1 MATLAQL
8 QNSLKNAQNNLQ
20 YTKDRIAAG
29 IRDPSN
35 GEVDGAKEDA
45 ERQAQ
50 NYLVKYQKQIDDYTA
65 QIAQLQGTTTGTT
78 GTTATTGTTG
88 TTGTTDTT
96 GTTGTTDTT
105 GATGTATGTDVSID
119 LLLGSPE
126 DARRLEQLIKY
137 DPTQLT
143 DEEKTELETLRG
155 RTPFVTSGGESFSAE
170 AATSKYSDLLRQRPD
185 TLTDADREYIAEYR
199 AKYGYASPI
208 QLAEP
213 EQPAILDRTTAL
225 MEGVTPEGEPY
236 LTDAMTVTTEKT
248 DTTTDT
254 GQFLGGTT
262 GQISAPVDKDTTS
275 ASQTSAVAPTERD
288 AATYTAA
295 TISTDVKKEL
305 EAIDPATGKL
315 SEEAKAVA
323 AQMSPSELAQ
333 LNLSAAQL
341 DTIREVANV
350 PDLTVEEGQLVT
362 GAKADKKPQEEAAQT
377 SYESTVQAAQGR
389 IGAEEL
395 INAREMGLQIDA
407 PVQAV
412 AASMDA
418 LNKDAYARAAQGTFD
433 GILATAEQGV
443 VEAMQ
448 TVQGQMAQL
457 MDQFN
462 NGTPAWAAGAMR
474 AANAAMAA
482 RGIGGSSIAG
492 AAIIQAAMESAVPIA
507 QADAGAFQ
515 QMALTNLNNKQ
526 QVSLANAAAQQN
538 ITLTNLNNR
547 QQAALQNS
555 ANAFA
560 LQSQNLSN
568 QQSVVLANAQIA
580 AAVQQKNLDVRTQ
593 TALANAA
600 RFAEVN
606 NINLSYRQQANL
618 QRSAETLQIETAN
631 LSNNQQ
637 TALANLQVRAALVGQ
652 ELTNEQQAR
661 TLNAA
666 RISEIA
672 NLNFSADQQR
682 AIENARLAQTVDL
695 ANLTNRQ
702 AKVMADAAAM
712 SQMDLTNL
720 NNRQQA
726 AAQNAQ
732 SFLQMDLSNL
742 SNQQQKLMF
751 DAQALVNTMLSDQ
764 AAENAAEQFNATSEN
779 QVTQFFDSLT
789 ATISQFNANQANAI
803 SQYNA
808 GQANAMAQFN
818 ANLYQQYQQ
827 YNASNALVVDQS
839 NATWRRQVATA
850 DTAAINRAN
859 ELNARSTLELST
871 LAYNNMWGMYK
882 DMFEFAFQAEQ
893 ADLTRAN
900 NIQTAQISA
909 TAAENSAAGSAFG
922 SIAGSLIGGAFSL
935 FSDMKLKTNIK
946 EVKAFKNGIKMYTW
960 DWKKEATDLADTRQK
975 AGFIAQNV
983 LKIYPD
989 LVVKDEDSGYLT
1001 VNYGGV
1007 LKKCM
1012 A

>member
-8 QNSLKNAQNNLQ
+8 QNSLKKAQKNLQ
-20 YTKDRIAAG
+20 ATQAQIAKG
-29 IRDPSN
+29 IPDPSN

-50 NYLVKYQKQIDDYTA
+50 RALTKYQDEVDRLTA
-65 QIAQLQGTTTGTT
+65 QIAQLQDKTTGNTGTEGTTNQTTGNTGTEGTTNQTTGNTGTEGTT
-78 GTTATTGTTG
+78 GETTGRKTG
-88 TTGTTDTT
+88 RD
-96 GTTGTTDTT
+96 
-105 GATGTATGTDVSID
+105 
-119 LLLGSPE
+119 
-126 DARRLEQLIKY
+126 RLNELVKIN
-137 DPTQLT
+137 PSELT
-143 DEEKTELETLRG
+143 EEETKELERLRG
-155 RTPFVTSGGESFSAE
+155 WVSFKFNGERLSA
-170 AATSKYSDLLRQRPD
+170 ADASSRYNNLLRQKPE
-185 TLTDADREYIAEYR
+185 TLTEEDSKFIAEYR
-199 AKYGYASPI
+199 KEYGYASP
-208 QLAEP
+208 AAPTEY
-213 EQPAILDRTTAL
+213 EEPAILERTTAL

-236 LTDAMTVTTEKT
+236 LTDAMTVKAEAT
-248 DTTTDT
+248 DTTDEGQFIDEST
-254 GQFLGGTT
+254 GQLTT
-262 GQISAPVDKDTTS
+262 APADQEATL
-275 ASQTSAVAPTERD
+275 ASQTYAETPTERD
-288 AATYTAA
+288 AATYTAD
-295 TISTDVKKEL
+295 TISADVKAEL
-305 EAIDPATGKL
+305 EAIDPATGEL
-315 SEEAKAVA
+315 SEEAMVVA
-323 AQMSPSELAQ
+323 AQMSPSKLAQ
-333 LNLSAAQL
+333 LKLSPAQL
-341 DTIREVANV
+341 SRIRQVAAV
-350 PDLTVEEGQLVT
+350 PDLTVEEDQLVT
-362 GAKADKKPQEEAAQT
+362 GAKAGEIPEAEAAE
-377 SYESTVQAAQGR
+377 SDYRSTVQAAQGR
-389 IGAEEL
+389 VGAQEL
-395 INAREMGLQIDA
+395 IDAEAAGLQIDA

-515 QMALTNLNNKQ
+515 QMALTNLNNRQ

-538 ITLTNLNNR
+538 ITLANLNNK

-568 QQSVVLANAQIA
+568 QQAVVLANAQIA

-618 QRSAETLQIETAN
+618 QRSAETLQIEMAN
-631 LSNNQQ
+631 LSNKQQ
-637 TALANLQVRAALVGQ
+637 TALANLQVRAAIVGQ
-652 ELTNEQQAR
+652 ELSNEQQAR

-666 RISEIA
+666 RISEVA
-672 NLNFSADQQR
+672 NLNFSAEQQR

-712 SQMDLTNL
+712 SQMDLANL

-726 AAQNAQ
+726 AVQNAQ
-732 SFLQMDLSNL
+732 SFLQMDLTNL
-742 SNQQQKLMF
+742 SNEQQKIMF
-751 DAQALVNTMLSDQ
+751 DSQALVNTMLSDQ

-779 QVTQFFDSLT
+779 QVNQFYDSLT
-789 ATISQFNANQANAI
+789 AGISQFNASQANAI
-803 SQYNA
+803 SQYNS
-808 GQANAMAQFN
+808 GQTNAMSQFNATLAQQYAQFN
-818 ANLYQQYQQ
+818 AQ
-827 YNASNALVVDQS
+827 NALVVAQS
-839 NATWRRQVATA
+839 NATWRRQVATQ

-893 ADLTRAN
+893 ADLNRAN
-900 NIQTAQISA
+900 AVETAKIGASA
-909 TAAENSAAGSAFG
+909 SQKSAAGSAFG
-922 SIAGSLIGGAFSL
+922 SIAGSLIGGIFKSL
-935 FSDMKLKTNIK
+935 PFSDMKLKTNIK

-1001 VNYGGV
+1001 VNYAGV